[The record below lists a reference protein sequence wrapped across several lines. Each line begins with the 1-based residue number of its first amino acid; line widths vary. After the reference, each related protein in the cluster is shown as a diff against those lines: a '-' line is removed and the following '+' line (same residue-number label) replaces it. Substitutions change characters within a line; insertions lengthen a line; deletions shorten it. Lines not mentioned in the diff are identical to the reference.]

1 MLIDISKKELEVIIN
16 QLWKSRKSEEQV
28 GEVYDRLKPFLDI
41 CTCRENITSDD
52 DYLDSL
58 SEGKDLS
65 DECIALASEPYSNKV
80 DALVDSMGVTDK
92 KVSTSHKRKDLD
104 LL

>member
-1 MLIDISKKELEVIIN
+1 MLIDVSKKELEVIIT

-28 GEVYDRLKPFLDI
+28 GEVYERLKPFLDI
-41 CTCRENITSDD
+41 CTCRESIVAD

-58 SEGKDLS
+58 SEGYDS
-65 DECIALASEPYSNKV
+65 KV
-80 DALVDSMGVTDK
+80 DALVDSMGVTDT
-92 KVSTSHKRKDLD
+92 KVSNPHRRKDMD

>member
-1 MLIDISKKELEVIIN
+1 MLIDVSKKELEVIIN

-28 GEVYDRLKPFLDI
+28 GEVYERLKPFLDI
-41 CTCRENITSDD
+41 CACKENITADD

-58 SEGKDLS
+58 SEGYDT
-65 DECIALASEPYSNKV
+65 KV
-80 DALVDSMGVTDK
+80 DALVDSMGGTDK
-92 KVSTSHKRKDLD
+92 EVSTTHRRKDLD

>member
-1 MLIDISKKELEVIIN
+1 MLIDVSKKELEVIIN

-28 GEVYDRLKPFLDI
+28 GEVYERLKPFLDI
-41 CTCRENITSDD
+41 CTCRESITSND

-58 SEGKDLS
+58 SEGYDS
-65 DECIALASEPYSNKV
+65 KV

-92 KVSTSHKRKDLD
+92 KVSTTHTRKDLD

>member
-1 MLIDISKKELEVIIN
+1 MLIDVSKKELEVIIN

-58 SEGKDLS
+58 SEGYDT
-65 DECIALASEPYSNKV
+65 KV

-92 KVSTSHKRKDLD
+92 EVSTTYTRKDLD

>member
-1 MLIDISKKELEVIIN
+1 MLIDVSKKELEVIIN

-28 GEVYDRLKPFLDI
+28 GEVYERLKPFLDI
-41 CTCRENITSDD
+41 CTCRESITSND

-58 SEGKDLS
+58 SEGYDS
-65 DECIALASEPYSNKV
+65 KV

-92 KVSTSHKRKDLD
+92 KVSTTHTRKDLD
-104 LL
+104 LSLIHI